1 MQICESLN
9 IIFIIPTYILQD
21 ASYAEANAANEVF
34 GSTVMIV
41 MCWFHLI
48 FNVKK
53 HESFVKLKQEL
64 REMILVD
71 LTRLHYCLEYEY
83 EPFKKIV
90 LEKWNTYPELEA
102 FVNYVVLQWFERMFS
117 NWQIFKTPPGFAN
130 TNNPMEAFNKI
141 I

>member
-53 HESFVKLKQEL
+53 HEF
-64 REMILVD
+64 
-71 LTRLHYCLEYEY
+71 
-83 EPFKKIV
+83 
-90 LEKWNTYPELEA
+90 
-102 FVNYVVLQWFERMFS
+102 
-117 NWQIFKTPPGFAN
+117 
-130 TNNPMEAFNKI
+130 
-141 I
+141 